1 MNSDNKADNN
11 RHGSHKIYRQ
21 LALLMLGSSLSVPA
35 FASDSSYEQCILHS
49 LANATN
55 QQSVEWLKQQCS
67 YAVADSKAETK
78 AAANESENS
87 TKVQTTELTPEQSPE
102 QKISR
107 LKLEYST
114 EDNPF
119 VITPYRLNYI
129 LPVTHMTN
137 VNTQPYGD
145 ERFGGKADDLSDEE
159 IKLQLSLKIP
169 VVDDGVFN
177 QDDKIYFGFTL
188 KSFWQAYS
196 SDISAPFRETNY
208 RPEVFY
214 ETPLNIESA
223 DGVWFSRL
231 GLEHESN
238 GRTAELS
245 RSWNRVYAGL
255 GYMEDDFA
263 VYFQP
268 WYRIPES
275 SSSDDNPDIQDYLGH
290 YELSGAYKWD
300 EFELSALGRYNFQTG
315 YGGVQTSL
323 SFPLFGR
330 LKGYVQYYKGYGESL
345 IDYDYNS
352 ERIGVGILLTNAL

>member
-1 MNSDNKADNN
+1 MKRKNKLC
-11 RHGSHKIYRQ
+11 SQ
-21 LALLMLGSSLSVPA
+21 MTLMMLAIGVSCSV
-35 FASDSSYEQCILHS
+35 FASDDNYEQCILS
-49 LANATN
+49 ALSEAES
-55 QQSVEWLKQQCS
+55 QQNIEWLKGQC
-67 YAVADSKAETK
+67 VALKADAEDKTK
-78 AAANESENS
+78 ENEANAGS
-87 TKVQTTELTPEQSPE
+87 PERSPE

-107 LKLEYST
+107 LKLEYTT

-129 LPVTHMTN
+129 LPITHMTS
-137 VNTQPYGD
+137 VNTESYGD

-159 IKLQLSLKIP
+159 IKLQVSFKIP
-169 VVDDGVFN
+169 VMDSGVFN
-177 QDDKIYFGFTL
+177 QEDKIYFGFTM

-208 RPEVFY
+208 RPELFY
-214 ETPLNIESA
+214 ETPLSIESS
-223 DGVWFSRL
+223 DGVWFSRF

-238 GRTAELS
+238 GRTEELS
-245 RSWNRVYAGL
+245 RSWNRVYTGL
-255 GYMEDDFA
+255 GYIEDDFL
-263 VYFQP
+263 VYLQP

-275 SSSDDNPDIQDYLGH
+275 SSSDDNPDIEDYLGH

-352 ERIGVGILLTNAL
+352 ERIGVGVLLTNAL

>member
-1 MNSDNKADNN
+1 MKRKNKLCSQMTLMMLAIGVSCSVLATNDN
-11 RHGSHKIYRQ
+11 
-21 LALLMLGSSLSVPA
+21 
-35 FASDSSYEQCILHS
+35 YEQCILS
-49 LANATN
+49 ALSEAES
-55 QQSVEWLKQQCS
+55 QQNIEWLKEQC
-67 YAVADSKAETK
+67 VALKADAEDKTK
-78 AAANESENS
+78 EKEANAGSSER
-87 TKVQTTELTPEQSPE
+87 SPE

-107 LKLEYST
+107 LKLEYTT

-129 LPVTHMTN
+129 LPITHMTS
-137 VNTQPYGD
+137 VNTEPYGD

-159 IKLQLSLKIP
+159 IKLQISFKIP
-169 VVDDGVFN
+169 VMDSGVFN
-177 QDDKIYFGFTL
+177 QEDKIYFGFTM

-208 RPEVFY
+208 RPELFY
-214 ETPLNIESA
+214 ETPLNIESS
-223 DGVWFSRL
+223 DGVWFSRF

-238 GRTAELS
+238 GRTEELS
-245 RSWNRVYAGL
+245 RSWNRVYTGI
-255 GYMEDDFA
+255 GYIEDDFL
-263 VYFQP
+263 VYLQP

-275 SSSDDNPDIQDYLGH
+275 SSSDDNPDIEDYLGH
-290 YELSGAYKWD
+290 YELSGAYKWED
-300 EFELSALGRYNFQTG
+300 FELSALGRYNFQTG

-352 ERIGVGILLTNAL
+352 ERIGVGVLLTNAL

>member
-1 MNSDNKADNN
+1 MKHRNKLCSQMA
-11 RHGSHKIYRQ
+11 SML
-21 LALLMLGSSLSVPA
+21 LAIGWSSSV
-35 FASDSSYEQCILHS
+35 FASDENYEQCILS
-49 LANATN
+49 ALSRAES
-55 QQSVEWLKQQCS
+55 QQNIEWLKEQCAS
-67 YAVADSKAETK
+67 LEADVEEKTKESKAN
-78 AAANESENS
+78 ADF
-87 TKVQTTELTPEQSPE
+87 PERSPE

-107 LKLEYST
+107 LKMEYTT

-145 ERFGGKADDLSDEE
+145 DRFGGKADDLSDEE

-177 QDDKIYFGFTL
+177 QEDKIYFGFTL

-208 RPEVFY
+208 RPELFY

-223 DGVWFSRL
+223 DGVWFSRF

-238 GRTAELS
+238 GRTEELS
-245 RSWNRVYAGL
+245 RSWNRVYTGL
-255 GYMEDDFA
+255 GYIEDDFL
-263 VYFQP
+263 VYIQP

-275 SSSDDNPDIQDYLGH
+275 SSSDDNPDIEDYLGH
-290 YELSGAYKWD
+290 YELSGAYKWE

-352 ERIGVGILLTNAL
+352 ERIGVGVLLTNAL